1 MNWFEVTRY
10 FICISISKSAAEGRI
25 SLNHTEILLLMTT
38 SLGMHIIKIACH

>member
-1 MNWFEVTRY
+1 MSWFEVTRY
-10 FICISISKSAAEGRI
+10 FICMSKNAAEGRI